1 MTFDVPRPRPPEPPP
16 PPPRSRAAYAPVL
29 FVLGAMIGLLSVM
42 GRITQ
47 ELESSLLTS
56 LGTLGRGQ
64 LIGAPRGDQS
74 ALPSM
79 IHGMDTPE
87 QWLVLVGFVIS
98 AVLIAAA
105 AYVWHSGG
113 QPSTEAARILT
124 SLATWVAGLL
134 ALCVGATLLASNPTM
149 RLVVLAGAGMLAL
162 LIYTRL
168 VLLLAAFSL
177 PRE

>member
-16 PPPRSRAAYAPVL
+16 PPPRPRAAYAPAL

-47 ELESSLLTS
+47 ELESSLITS
-56 LGTLGRGQ
+56 LGTLGRGR
-64 LIGAPRGDQS
+64 LIGSSGGNPS
-74 ALPSM
+74 ALPPM
-79 IHGMDTPE
+79 IHGLGTPE
-87 QWLVLVGFVIS
+87 QRLVLVGFVIS
-98 AVLIAAA
+98 AGLIAAA
-105 AYVWHSGG
+105 AYAWHSGG

-134 ALCVGATLLASNPTM
+134 ALCAAATLLAGDPTV
-149 RLVVLAGAGMLAL
+149 RLVVLTGAGTLAMLT
-162 LIYTRL
+162 YTRL